1 MAKPRDYG
9 IRQCK
14 RAGCKMMYKAA
25 TGNQKYC
32 DAHKQSDVQHPK
44 TINEAQVLM
53 QLAASDFVND
63 TQRRVLVLLVAKH
76 YS

>member
-1 MAKPRDYG
+1 
-9 IRQCK
+9 
-14 RAGCKMMYKAA
+14 MMYKAA

-32 DAHKQSDVQHPK
+32 DAHKQSDILHPK
-44 TINEAQVLM
+44 TISEAQVLM

>member
-1 MAKPRDYG
+1 
-9 IRQCK
+9 
-14 RAGCKMMYKAA
+14 MMYKAA

-32 DAHKQSDVQHPK
+32 DVHKQSDVQHPK